1 MSTRR
6 TTPAV
11 AISAAP
17 AVVPALVP
25 AVVLAVLLAVSATG
39 QRAAAATS
47 TAALLVPHRAV
58 ITIDGRGWGH
68 GHGLS
73 QYGAEGAARKG
84 RSARQILHFY
94 YPHTHA
100 AGARGRVRVLVTADT
115 DGNTT
120 VITRSGLRVRDLAE
134 GSTTALPT
142 SGAVGHATRWRLS
155 AGSGGTTRV
164 SYLTG
169 AWHLWRRLDGDGE
182 FRASGPIRLVVGSQN
197 VTYRGTLQSRTPP
210 IGPAGDRV
218 TVNKVALDG
227 YVRGV
232 IPREMPASWHRAALR
247 AQAVAARTYASF
259 EERSSTNPVWQ
270 LCDTSACQVY
280 GGRSAESPSTNA
292 AVASTAGRILTH
304 GGLPAFTQ
312 FSASNGGWTADG
324 GEPYLVAKP
333 DPYDG
338 WPGNLV
344 HAWTT
349 SVTSRS
355 IERAWPALGDL
366 RSIRVTGRDGNGRW
380 GGRVLSLTL
389 RGSTGNVRDLSGDT
403 FRALLGLRST
413 WFDLAKASAG

>member
-1 MSTRR
+1 
-6 TTPAV
+6 
-11 AISAAP
+11 
-17 AVVPALVP
+17 
-25 AVVLAVLLAVSATG
+25 
-39 QRAAAATS
+39 
-47 TAALLVPHRAV
+47 V

-84 RSARQILHFY
+84 RTARQIVHFY

-100 AGARGRVRVLVTADT
+100 GTAKGHVRVLVTADT
-115 DGNTT
+115 DDNTT
-120 VITRSGLRVRDLAE
+120 VVTRSGLRVRDLRD
-134 GSTTALPT
+134 GSTRRLPT
-142 SGAVGHATRWRLS
+142 SGAVGRASRWRLS
-155 AGSGGTTRV
+155 SGSSGTTRL
-164 SYLTG
+164 SYRTG
-169 AWHLWRRLDGDGE
+169 AWHLWKRLPGDAE
-182 FRASGPIRLVVGSQN
+182 FRASGPIRLIVGGQK
-197 VTYRGTLQSRTPP
+197 VAYRGALQSRTPAT
-210 IGPAGDRV
+210 GRASRRV
-218 TVNKVALDG
+218 TVNRVALDD

-247 AQAVAARTYASF
+247 AQAIAARTYASF

-280 GGRSAESPSTNA
+280 GGRSAEYSSTNA
-292 AVASTAGRILTH
+292 AVDATAGRILTH

-312 FSASNGGWTADG
+312 FSASNGGWTSDG
-324 GEPYLVAKP
+324 GKPYLVAKP

-355 IERAWPALGDL
+355 IERAWPVLGDL
-366 RSIRVTGRDGNGRW
+366 QAIRVTSRDGNGHW
-380 GGRVLSLTL
+380 GGRVLTLTL
-389 RGSTGNVRDLSGDT
+389 RGSKGSVRDLSGDT